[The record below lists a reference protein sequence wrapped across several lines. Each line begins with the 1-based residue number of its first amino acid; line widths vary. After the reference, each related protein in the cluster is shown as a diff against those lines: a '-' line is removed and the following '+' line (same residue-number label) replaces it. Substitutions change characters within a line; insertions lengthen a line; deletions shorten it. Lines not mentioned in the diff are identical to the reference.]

1 MAKLGLILVIALS
14 IASSSHGSP
23 YPVATTMDYK
33 TLAGSL
39 APDSRSA
46 LATLSSII
54 DSPPY
59 LFYRSDTAFMPSYV
73 SPNSTA
79 LLGVAAED
87 FVGNPGIWEQI
98 IPECDQKKVFDKFRE
113 LDSSAEISLLHRILD
128 AFGAPTWVSHQVS
141 VVVDNG
147 ALSLCGFIAPIA
159 GNDLSHLLEPSTIAS
174 FIHKLGNHFQ
184 LLNLAFNSL
193 RKGGADAD
201 DLNVLQEALDK
212 SVAMTRALSE
222 YSQEPARVPA
232 FDFMEVVDAA
242 IKNSSS
248 AFIDAQVE
256 VQREYDRSLD
266 GLSISGDPYL
276 LELAIRAIFE
286 NAIEATNKGGQIKS
300 EVSVHSSRGLPA
312 KLKLL
317 MSDNGIGIPVNNL
330 SKVML
335 PFFSTKPNHV
345 GLGLS
350 MASRFV
356 EIHGGNLKIKRS
368 IGEGTEVMILLP
380 LEGNVQDAC
389 R

>member
-1 MAKLGLILVIALS
+1 
-14 IASSSHGSP
+14 
-23 YPVATTMDYK
+23 MDYK
-33 TLAGSL
+33 TLAESS

-46 LATLSSII
+46 FATLSSVV

-59 LFYRSDTAFMPSYV
+59 LFYRSDTAFKPSYV
-73 SPNSTA
+73 SPNSTV

-87 FVGNPGIWEQI
+87 FVGNPGVWEQI

-113 LDSSAEISLLHRILD
+113 LDSSAEISFLHRILD

-147 ALSLCGFIAPIA
+147 ALSLCGFIAPIT
-159 GNDLSHLLEPSTIAS
+159 GNDLSHLLQPSTIAS

-201 DLNVLQEALDK
+201 GLDVLQEALDK
-212 SVAMTRALSE
+212 SVAMTRAVSE

-232 FDFMEVVDAA
+232 FDFMEVIDAA

-248 AFIDAQVE
+248 AFIDSQVE
-256 VQREYDRSLD
+256 VQRDYDPSLE

-286 NAIEATNKGGQIKS
+286 NAIEATDKGGQVKS
-300 EVSVHSSRGLPA
+300 RVALHAPRGVPA
-312 KLKLL
+312 GLKLIV
-317 MSDNGIGIPVNNL
+317 SDNGIGIAENNI
-330 SKVML
+330 SKVSL
-335 PFFSTKPNHV
+335 PFFSTKPNRV

-356 EIHGGNLKIKRS
+356 EMHGGNLKIKSS

-380 LEGNVQDAC
+380 VKGNVQDAC